1 MVYTIL
7 CRCSV
12 SHPLKPTEVELKL
25 LRILWELGPSSV
37 KEVHA
42 HLNLREAYT
51 YTGVLRMLQ
60 VMHEKGLVTR
70 DESQRSHVYAPAHN
84 RAAMEGG
91 LVADLTERLF
101 GGSAAALV
109 LAALRSGQ
117 VNPEEKARIRELLGR
132 EE

>member
-1 MVYTIL
+1 MTRPV
-7 CRCSV
+7 
-12 SHPLKPTEVELKL
+12 KPTEVELKF
-25 LRILWELGPSSV
+25 LRSLWELGPSTV

-42 HLNLREAYT
+42 HLARREDYA

-60 VMHEKGLVTR
+60 VMLDKGLVIR
-70 DESQRSHVYAPAHN
+70 DEGQRSHIYAAAHS

-109 LAALRSGQ
+109 LAALRSGE
-117 VNPEEKARIRELLGR
+117 VSPEEKARIREALGK
-132 EE
+132 EQP

>member
-1 MVYTIL
+1 MKRPI
-7 CRCSV
+7 
-12 SHPLKPTEVELKL
+12 KPTDVELKF
-25 LRILWELGPSSV
+25 LRALWDLGPSTV

-42 HLNLREAYT
+42 HLNRTEAYA

-60 VMHEKGLVTR
+60 VMLDKGLVTR
-70 DESQRSHVYAPAHN
+70 DESQRSHVYAPAHS
-84 RAAMEGG
+84 RVVMEGG

-109 LAALRSGQ
+109 LAALRSGP
-117 VNPEEKARIRELLGR
+117 VSPAEKARIRELLGR

>member
-1 MVYTIL
+1 MT
-7 CRCSV
+7 R
-12 SHPLKPTEVELKL
+12 PLKPTEVELKF
-25 LRILWELGPSSV
+25 LRILWDLGPSTV

-42 HLNLREAYT
+42 CLNRREAYA

-60 VMHEKGLVTR
+60 VMLDKGLVTR
-70 DESQRSHVYAPAHN
+70 DERQRSHIYAPAHS

-91 LVADLTERLF
+91 LVTDLAERLF

-109 LAALRSGQ
+109 LAALQSGP
-117 VNPEEKARIRELLGR
+117 VSSEEKARIRELLGR

>member
-1 MVYTIL
+1 MPRPV
-7 CRCSV
+7 
-12 SHPLKPTEVELKL
+12 KPTEVELKFL
-25 LRILWELGPSSV
+25 QILWELGPASV

-42 HLNLREAYT
+42 QLNLREAYA

-60 VMHEKGLVTR
+60 VMLEKGLVTR
-70 DESQRSHVYAPAHN
+70 DESQRSHVYAAVPS

-109 LAALRSGQ
+109 LAALRSGR
-117 VNPEEKARIRELLGR
+117 VSPKEKARILAALGK
-132 EE
+132 EKG

>member
-1 MVYTIL
+1 MT
-7 CRCSV
+7 R
-12 SHPLKPTEVELKL
+12 PLKPTEVELKF
-25 LRILWELGPSSV
+25 LRILWDLGPSTV

-42 HLNLREAYT
+42 CLNRREAYA

-60 VMHEKGLVTR
+60 VMLDKGLVTR
-70 DESQRSHVYAPAHN
+70 DERQRSHVYAPAHS

-109 LAALRSGQ
+109 LAALQSGP
-117 VNPEEKARIRELLGR
+117 VSSEEKAHIRELLGR

>member
-1 MVYTIL
+1 M
-7 CRCSV
+7 
-12 SHPLKPTEVELKL
+12 ELKFL
-25 LRILWELGPSSV
+25 QILWERGPSAV

-42 HLNLREAYT
+42 QLNRREEYT
-51 YTGVLRMLQ
+51 YTGTLRMLQ
-60 VMHEKGLVTR
+60 VMLEKGLVIR
-70 DESQRSHVYAPAHN
+70 DESQRSHVYAAAHS

-117 VNPEEKARIRELLGR
+117 VSLEEKARIREALGKER
-132 EE
+132 R

>member
-1 MVYTIL
+1 MKRLI
-7 CRCSV
+7 
-12 SHPLKPTEVELKL
+12 KPTDVELKF
-25 LRILWELGPSSV
+25 LRILWDLGPSTV

-42 HLNLREAYT
+42 RLNVTEAYA

-60 VMHEKGLVTR
+60 VMLDKGLVTR
-70 DESQRSHVYAPAHN
+70 DEGQRSHIYAPAHS
-84 RAAMEGG
+84 RAVMEGG

-109 LAALRSGQ
+109 LAALRSGP
-117 VNPEEKARIRELLGR
+117 VSPEEKARIRDLLGR

>member
-1 MVYTIL
+1 MT
-7 CRCSV
+7 R
-12 SHPLKPTEVELKL
+12 PLKPTEVELKFL
-25 LRILWELGPSSV
+25 NTLWELAPATV

-42 HLNLREAYT
+42 HLNRKEDYA

-60 VMHEKGLVTR
+60 VMLEKGLVTR
-70 DESQRSHVYAPAHN
+70 DESLRSHVYAPAHS
-84 RAAMEGG
+84 RASMEGG

-117 VNPEEKARIRELLGR
+117 VSPEEKDRIRKALGKEKR
-132 EE
+132 